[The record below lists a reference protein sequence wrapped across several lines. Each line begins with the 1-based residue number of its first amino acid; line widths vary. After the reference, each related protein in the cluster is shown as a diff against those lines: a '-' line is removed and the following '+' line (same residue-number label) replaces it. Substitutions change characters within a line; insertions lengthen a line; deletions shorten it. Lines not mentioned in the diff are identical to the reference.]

1 MKKVL
6 TILMTALLFTGIGAA
21 LAETFTGSLGTD
33 WHSGSNWSGGRV
45 PNLTGVNGANITN
58 GRTADVTR
66 DTAFHGD
73 FDMSNATVNILN
85 GARLSFHSNSWW
97 GRPGTYSRINIIDS
111 TLDQAFGANAHFGMG
126 NNGTAEMTLDNGVFI
141 NNDTIKNGNDNSRMI
156 INMLNDSLIDGSM
169 LYLRHENPSRSGII
183 RGTGTITLSQK
194 ARPGNPGDT
203 RAGHMRNNG
212 RVEADGGLLAITS
225 FGPGGLL
232 DDNDWPVRMNDGNYA
247 GWYASNGGELSLAAL
262 AWDGARINWGEPSSD
277 STVNVINSLGFFRAS
292 NPAGSLA
299 GSLLAVDNG
308 SVQPGLSNAVG
319 VWNLSGATFTS
330 ADLEIRFDAQA
341 ASRLRVAEPD
351 LKLFQFIDARWVDLG
366 AVVNRGRDIIT
377 ARGITSLSQ
386 FAVAEGAVAP
396 LPPLPVFLRG
406 DPDGN
411 GAVQLTDGIFLLNFL
426 FLGGDSPGCFDAADA
441 DNNGTIQ
448 MTDGIYLLNYLFLG
462 GSPPPAPF
470 DGCGPDPAEPPDN
483 LGCESFDACP

>member
-1 MKKVL
+1 MKKLLAIMVG
-6 TILMTALLFTGIGAA
+6 ALLAVGSGSTW
-21 LAETFTGSLGTD
+21 AETFTGAISTD
-33 WHSGSNWSGGRV
+33 WHTGGNWSGGRV

-73 FDMSNATVNILN
+73 FDMSNATVNITN
-85 GARLSFHSNSWW
+85 GAQLTFHSNSWW
-97 GRPGTYSRINIIDS
+97 GRPGTYSRINIIDA
-111 TLDQAFGANAHFGMG
+111 TLSQAFGANSHFGMG
-126 NNGTAEMTLDNGVFI
+126 NNGTAEMTLDNGVFL
-141 NNDTIKNGNDNSRMI
+141 NSDTIKNGNDNSRMI

-247 GWYASNGGELSLAAL
+247 GWYASNGGELDLAAL
-262 AWDGARINWGEPSSD
+262 AWIGGRVNWGEPSTD
-277 STVNVINSLGFFRAS
+277 STVNVINSLGLFNGS
-292 NPAGSLA
+292 NPGGRLA
-299 GSLLAVDNG
+299 GSLLAVDNP
-308 SVQPGLSNAVG
+308 SVHPGLANPVG
-319 VWNLSGATFTS
+319 VWNLSGATFSS

-341 ASRLRVAEPD
+341 ANRLGVAEND
-351 LKLFQFIDARWVDLG
+351 LKLFQFIDGGWVDLG
-366 AVVNRGRDIIT
+366 AAVNRGRDIIT
-377 ARGITSLSQ
+377 ARGVTSLSQ
-386 FAVAEGAVAP
+386 FAVAEGAGPAP
-396 LPPLPVFLRG
+396 VPIPEFLRG
-406 DPDGN
+406 DPDDN

-426 FLGGDSPGCFDAADA
+426 FLGGDSPACFDAADA
-441 DNNGTIQ
+441 DNNGALQ

-462 GSPPPAPF
+462 GASPPEPF
-470 DGCGPDPAEPPDN
+470 EGCGPDPAEPADKF
-483 LGCESFDACP
+483 GCESFSSCP

>member
-1 MKKVL
+1 MKR
-6 TILMTALLFTGIGAA
+6 LLAIMLGTLLAVGSGSAP
-21 LAETFTGSLGTD
+21 AETFTGRISTD
-33 WHSGSNWSGGRV
+33 WHTGANWSGGRV

-58 GRTADVTR
+58 GRTADVSR
-66 DTAFHGD
+66 DTGFHGD
-73 FDMSNATVNILN
+73 FDMSNATVNILD

-126 NNGTAEMTLDNGVFI
+126 TNGTAEMTLDNGVFI
-141 NNDTIKNGNDNSRMI
+141 NSDTIKNGNDNSRMI
-156 INMLNDSLIDGSM
+156 INMLNDSVIDGSM

-194 ARPGNPGDT
+194 ARPGNPGDI

-212 RVEADGGLLAITS
+212 RVEAVGGLLAITS

-247 GWYASNGGELSLAAL
+247 GWYASDGGELSLEAL
-262 AWDGARINWGEPSSD
+262 AWAGRRVNWGEPSTD
-277 STVNVINSLGFFRAS
+277 STVNIINSLGLFNGS
-292 NPAGSLA
+292 NPGGRLA
-299 GSLLAVDNG
+299 GSLLALDNT
-308 SVQPGLSNAVG
+308 SVHPGLRNPVG
-319 VWNLSGATFTS
+319 VWNMSGATFTS

-341 ASRLRVAEPD
+341 ASRLGVAEPD
-351 LKLFQFIDARWVDLG
+351 LKLFQFIDGGWVDLG
-366 AVVNRGRDIIT
+366 AAVNRGRDIIT
-377 ARGITSLSQ
+377 ARGVTSLSQ

-411 GAVQLTDGIFLLNFL
+411 GTVQLTDGIFLLNYL
-426 FLGGDSPGCFDAADA
+426 FLGGDSPGCYDAADA

-470 DGCGPDPAEPPDN
+470 ADCGPDPADPADK
-483 LGCESFDACP
+483 LDCGSYDGCP

>member
-1 MKKVL
+1 MKKLL
-6 TILMTALLFTGIGAA
+6 TTMAISLLLASAVSIR
-21 LAETFTGSLGTD
+21 AETFTGAISTD
-33 WHSGSNWSGGRV
+33 WHTGSNWSGGRV

-58 GRTADVTR
+58 GRTAAVTR

-73 FDMSNATVNILN
+73 FDMSNGTVNILN
-85 GARLSFHSNSWW
+85 GARLSFHSNAWW

-156 INMLNDSLIDGSM
+156 INMLNDSVIQGSM

-183 RGTGTITLSQK
+183 RGTGTITLSQR
-194 ARPGNPGDT
+194 ARPGNPGET

-212 RVEADGGLLAITS
+212 RVEAVGGLLAITT

-247 GWYASNGGELSLAAL
+247 GWYASDGGELSLEAL
-262 AWDGARINWGEPSSD
+262 AWAGRRVNWGEPSTD
-277 STVNVINSLGFFRAS
+277 STVNLINSLGLFNGS
-292 NPAGSLA
+292 NPAGRLE
-299 GSLLAVDNG
+299 GSLLAVDNT
-308 SVQPGLSNAVG
+308 SVHPGLRNPVG

-351 LKLFQFIDARWVDLG
+351 LKLFQFVDARWVDLG
-366 AVVNRGRDIIT
+366 AAVNRGRDIIT

-462 GSPPPAPF
+462 GSPPPTPF
-470 DGCGPDPAEPPDN
+470 DGCGPDPAEPADE
-483 LGCESFDACP
+483 LACESFDACP